1 MNLIEDPKFRDL
13 AHVPRWAIARTNRQ
27 QSVAEHSYYVTL
39 YAIAIAQELEVP
51 ITGGFISYCLLHDMD
66 EIHTGDLPS
75 GYKRDHGIKDPNPY
89 ADTMNITASQKV
101 VCKIADWLEAAI
113 FVAEEKGL
121 GNRTMDEIFN
131 DVMKNF
137 TVYMNNAA
145 IPDDLTNR
153 ILHAI
158 KVHHDYKGRAR

>member
-66 EIHTGDLPS
+66 EIHTGDL
-75 GYKRDHGIKDPNPY
+75 
-89 ADTMNITASQKV
+89 